1 MDALRLPGLKDSD
14 EWEAWTVN
22 TTLQAEEPATS
33 FVTRKRHARPMPLK
47 DPGLT
52 TLVYDDAFGSNAAER
67 DDIERAIREDSIQ
80 R

>member
-1 MDALRLPGLKDSD
+1 M
-14 EWEAWTVN
+14 N

-67 DDIERAIREDSIQ
+67 DGVERATAEDSIQ